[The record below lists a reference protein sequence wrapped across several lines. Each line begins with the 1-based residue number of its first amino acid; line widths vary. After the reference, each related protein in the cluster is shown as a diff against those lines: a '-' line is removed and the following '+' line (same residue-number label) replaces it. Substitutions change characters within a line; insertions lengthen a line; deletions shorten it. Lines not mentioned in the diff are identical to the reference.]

1 MRRKCMQTDVTV
13 QSRYLYMDPSTNDSV
28 TVNNNPAHMGSVRLH
43 RICHHSTTRKVITW
57 HTFPR
62 DPPQSM
68 QRCVNGQEVR
78 ELKTT

>member
-1 MRRKCMQTDVTV
+1 MQWKCMQTDVIV
-13 QSRYLYMDPSTNDSV
+13 QSRHQCMDPCTNDSAIV
-28 TVNNNPAHMGSVRLH
+28 KNNRAHVGSVQLH